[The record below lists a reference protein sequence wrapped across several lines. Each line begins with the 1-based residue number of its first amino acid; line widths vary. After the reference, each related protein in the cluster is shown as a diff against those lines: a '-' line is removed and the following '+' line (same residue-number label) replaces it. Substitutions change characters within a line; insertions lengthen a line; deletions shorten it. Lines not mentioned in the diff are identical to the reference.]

1 MPKDSTDTQAA
12 IISAAEKLM
21 SRNGIQNVSLKEI
34 IRFANQKNA
43 TAIQYHFQNK
53 FGLLNAII
61 KKHSRDIDLQ
71 RHALLDLLES
81 NEDSTLRD
89 YVAALVRPLAN
100 KLEDNNG
107 GKEFLVIISEAINT
121 PNSEFVRKIGQKSE
135 DSINRWRTLVVPY
148 LNPTSIS
155 RLHTRFSAIRFTYTE
170 LARRAESLKTTSN
183 NKLFVSHL
191 IDLVEAI
198 LTTPISKETKKLL

>member
-21 SRNGIQNVSLKEI
+21 SQNGIQNVSLKEI
-34 IRFANQKNA
+34 VRVANQKNA

-53 FGLLNAII
+53 FGLLNAIV

-81 NEDSTLRD
+81 NESTYLRD
-89 YVAALVRPLAN
+89 YVSALVRPLAN
-100 KLEDNNG
+100 KLEDENG
-107 GKEFLVIISEAINT
+107 GREFLIIISEAINT
-121 PNSEFVRKIGQKSE
+121 YNSTYIKRIAQNSD
-135 DSINRWRTLVVPY
+135 DSVNRWRNLVEPF
-148 LNPTSIS
+148 LDKTSVV

-170 LARRAESLKTTSN
+170 LARRAATTKASQD

-191 IDLVEAI
+191 IDLVEVI